1 MSREDLITGV
11 VRIFN
16 EWRKTV
22 ADPGFTHSDGLRFL
36 NGLNELRALSPA
48 AEGEQDR
55 RLREMLTCRN
65 GAPHYCPNCDNS
77 IDADRIIKLAAEGR
91 RAPILKPLDI
101 IDGRVPCPKC
111 GEKGDLIAAQCD
123 AEAPQDVWECPACRH
138 QWLTGAEG

>member
-1 MSREDLITGV
+1 M
-11 VRIFN
+11 
-16 EWRKTV
+16 
-22 ADPGFTHSDGLRFL
+22 AHDPDRVSPASPDRMDDA
-36 NGLNELRALSPA
+36 ALSPA
-48 AEGEQDR
+48 AEGEQEQAFR
-55 RLREMLTCRN
+55 YGFAKGHQL
-65 GAPHYCPNCDNS
+65 
-77 IDADRIIKLAAEGR
+77 IDAEDEACEKYRTALVAEGR